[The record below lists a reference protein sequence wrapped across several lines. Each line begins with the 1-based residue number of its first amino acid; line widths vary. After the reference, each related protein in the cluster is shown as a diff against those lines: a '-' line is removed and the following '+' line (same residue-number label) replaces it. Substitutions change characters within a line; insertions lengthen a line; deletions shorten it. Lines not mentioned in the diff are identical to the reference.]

1 MILGFIKIIFCL
13 TVMYLATFSQI
24 TLLQYDFSN
33 STLVP
38 YEYSLIYIAVFALS
52 LAFRV
57 NYAFIAII
65 IYLLAGLIGLPLFA
79 YGGGWTY
86 IFQSSF
92 GYVLGLLP
100 LSLITFLFKHLSN
113 DFVLRSFNG
122 KSLGP
127 IVGILVAHGFGLF
140 FLALTGRLSLASL
153 MCMSSY
159 QLFYDLFLG
168 YLTLMFF
175 L

>member
-1 MILGFIKIIFCL
+1 MILGLIKIVFCL
-13 TVMYLATFSQI
+13 AVMYLATFSQI
-24 TLLQYDFSN
+24 TFLQYNFSE
-33 STLVP
+33 SSFVP
-38 YEYSLIYIAVFALS
+38 YEYSLIYISVFALS

-57 NYAFIAII
+57 NYAFVAVI

-86 IFQSSF
+86 IFEPSF
-92 GYVLGLLP
+92 GYLLGLLP
-100 LSLITFLFKHLSN
+100 LSLITFLHKHFSGE
-113 DFVLRSFNG
+113 FAMKSFNG

-127 IVGILVAHGFGLF
+127 LMGILIAHGFGMF
-140 FLALTGRLSLASL
+140 FLALTGRLSLSSF

-159 QLFYDLFLG
+159 QLFYDLFLS
-168 YLTLMFF
+168 YLLVMIF

>member
-1 MILGFIKIIFCL
+1 
-13 TVMYLATFSQI
+13 
-24 TLLQYDFSN
+24 
-33 STLVP
+33 
-38 YEYSLIYIAVFALS
+38 
-52 LAFRV
+52 
-57 NYAFIAII
+57 
-65 IYLLAGLIGLPLFA
+65 LPLFA

-86 IFQSSF
+86 IFEPSF
-92 GYVLGLLP
+92 GYILGLLP
-100 LSLITFLFKHLSN
+100 LSLISFLFKHLSN
-113 DFVLRSFNG
+113 DFVMRSFNG

-127 IVGILVAHGFGLF
+127 LTGMLVAHGFGVF
-140 FLALTGRLSLASL
+140 FLAVTGRLSLASL